1 MTSLAQ
7 SFLDKHN
14 LPDSYLETAK
24 RWFDPLIEHFANQFN
39 PRLPPRVIGIN
50 GCQGSGKSTLADY
63 LCCMLSEQLD
73 IPAIAL
79 SLDDFYLTKAKRNQL
94 ATEVHPLLATRGV
107 PGTHDVQTAI
117 DCIDSLRAG
126 HETLINRF
134 NKQTDDQ
141 VPTKELQLATEPMG
155 IIILEGWC
163 LGAKPIAKLD
173 LAEPI
178 NRLEEQEDKQGIWRN
193 YVNQALA
200 GKYQS
205 LFNRVDELIMLQA
218 PSFKTV
224 YQWRLEQ
231 EHKMIEQ
238 AIQRGQGRPPQAMNN
253 QEIQRFIEYFQRITE
268 DLLKQLPERADHLFT
283 LDGSRRI
290 NRYSRPFIRSK

>member
-24 RWFDPLIEHFANQFN
+24 QWFDPLVEQFANQFN
-39 PRLPPRVIGIN
+39 PQLPPRVIGIN

-63 LCCMLSEQLD
+63 LCCMISDKLD

-94 ATEVHPLLATRGV
+94 ASEVHPLLATRGV
-107 PGTHDVQTAI
+107 PGTHDIQRAI
-117 DCIDSLRAG
+117 DCIDGLRAG

-141 VPTKELQLATEPMG
+141 VPSKDLQPIREPVG

-163 LGAKPIAKLD
+163 LGAKPVSKLHLAK
-173 LAEPI
+173 PV

-193 YVNQALA
+193 YVNRSLA

-238 AIQRGQGRPPQAMNN
+238 SIQRGLGRPPQAMND
-253 QEIQRFIEYFQRITE
+253 QEIQRFIEFFQRITE
-268 DLLKQLPERADHLFT
+268 DVLEQLPKFADHLFK
-283 LDGSRRI
+283 LDNHRLISH
-290 NRYSRPFIRSK
+290 YSQL